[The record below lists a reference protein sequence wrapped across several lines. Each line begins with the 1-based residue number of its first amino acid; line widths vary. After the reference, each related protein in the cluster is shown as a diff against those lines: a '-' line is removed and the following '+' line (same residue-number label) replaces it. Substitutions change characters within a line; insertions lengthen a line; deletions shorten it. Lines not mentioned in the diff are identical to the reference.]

1 MKKQTKQKHFLSG
14 LGSILI
20 AIMAALTVRW
30 FLMEAYVIPS
40 GSMLPSLLIHD
51 HIFVNKIAYGMR
63 VPWSKNWIFRLSDPQ
78 RNEVVVF
85 RYPGDE
91 SMFFIKRIVGLP
103 GDEVSY
109 RDSHIYI
116 NGNQIQRSD
125 PASTE
130 DFKWINDLPGMKSD
144 YDFFDEQLISEKK
157 HPILLHKRQFR
168 NSWGPQ
174 IIPEGHFFVMGD
186 NRDNSNDSR
195 NWGFVPF
202 ENFMGKAMF
211 VWLSCE
217 ETLPLLT
224 FLCHPGTVRWS
235 RFFHWID

>member
-1 MKKQTKQKHFLSG
+1 MGKQTKQKNFFSG
-14 LGSILI
+14 IGSILI
-20 AIMAALTVRW
+20 AVVAALTVRW

-63 VPWSKNWIFRLSDPQ
+63 IPWSKNWIFHTSEPQ

-85 RYPGDE
+85 RYPGNE

-103 GDEVSY
+103 GDEILY
-109 RDSHIYI
+109 ENGHIYI

-125 PASTE
+125 PTNSE
-130 DFKWINDLPGMKSD
+130 DFKWINGLPGMKSD
-144 YDFFDEQLISEKK
+144 YDFFNEHLVSEEK
-157 HPILLHKRQFR
+157 HPILLRKRQFR
-168 NSWGPQ
+168 NNWGPQ
-174 IIPEGHFFVMGD
+174 IIPEDHFFVMGD

-195 NWGFVPF
+195 NWGFVPY

-217 ETLPLLT
+217 KTLPLLT
-224 FLCHPGTVRWS
+224 FLCHPGTIRWS